1 MAKVCQLFSGSR
13 GNSIYIACKD
23 AKFLVDVGVSA
34 KREEIALKN
43 IGVSPDEIN
52 AIFVTHEHS
61 DHISGIRVFA
71 SRYNIPVFAHPDVLQ
86 YMRLHNK
93 INDKV
98 CADSIVNP
106 TEAMDTKIT
115 PFINSHDSVA
125 CYGYRFDLSDGRS
138 IGICTDTGYITDD
151 ARKKL
156 CGCDLVFIES
166 NHEITMLQNGP
177 YTYDLKKRI
186 LSAKGHLSNR
196 SCGEYAC
203 ELVKNGTTRLVLSH
217 ISEENNTPDIAYQ
230 TTLCELLDAGYKEN
244 CDFRLKVSGVENKER
259 PIVL

>member
-1 MAKVCQLFSGSR
+1 MAKVCQLFSGSS

-23 AKFLVDVGVSA
+23 AKFLVDIGVSA
-34 KREEIALKN
+34 KREENALKN
-43 IGVSPDEIN
+43 IGVNPDEIN

-71 SRYNIPVFAHPDVLQ
+71 SRYNIPVFAHPDVLD
-86 YMRLHNK
+86 YMKMHNK

-98 CADSIVNP
+98 NISSITDE
-106 TEAMDTKIT
+106 TEINSAKIT
-115 PFINSHDSVA
+115 PFFNSHDSVA
-125 CYGYRFDLSDGRS
+125 CYGYRFDLSDGRKV
-138 IGICTDTGYITDD
+138 GICTDTGYVTDG
-151 ARKKL
+151 ARKNL

-186 LSAKGHLSNR
+186 LSKKGHLSNR
-196 SCGEYAC
+196 SCGEFAC

-217 ISEENNTPDIAYQ
+217 ISAENNTPDIAYQ
-230 TTLCELLDAGYKEN
+230 TTLCELLDAGYREN
-244 CDFRLKVSGVENKER
+244 SDFRLSVSSVENKER